1 MKQTIPCA
9 IPISR
14 VDASTSCIDLI
25 DDSCSNPCNEKC
37 YENVVVESCDDLIAK
52 ENDELKQEVERLMK
66 DLYRLKSKGIES
78 NVQPS
83 QNNREDMVKKLEK
96 GSTVTCFKCH
106 QEDHKSNKFLNQRR
120 NFQMRR
126 TRRSSPSKVLSS
138 TPSPTGR
145 TKTKAP
151 SMLSRRRAMVRW
163 LFARLGRRKG
173 VGATLFRCPR
183 KSSPT

>member
-1 MKQTIPCA
+1 MKQPIPCA
-9 IPISR
+9 IPIYK
-14 VDASTSCIDLI
+14 VDASNSCINLI
-25 DDSCSNPCNEKC
+25 EESCSNPCF
-37 YENVVVESCDDLIAK
+37 ENVFVESCDDLIAK
-52 ENDELKQEVERLMK
+52 ENDGLKQEVKRFMK
-66 DLYRLKSKGIES
+66 DFARLKGKSI
-78 NVQPS
+78 VQPS
-83 QNNREDMVKKLEK
+83 KDNHEDMVNKLEK
-96 GSTVTCFKCH
+96 GVTVTCFKCH
-106 QEDHKSNKFLNQRR
+106 QEDHKSNKFLNQRI

-163 LFARLGRRKG
+163 LLARLGRRKG